1 MPKISGVNTL
11 NQSTIAQLV
20 VDETPAIVAYVDNQQ
35 QYRFANKAYLNW
47 FGREKEDILGLFM
60 KDVIGAIYELNL
72 PCIQGALHGSLQI
85 FERKVVTPDGSIRY
99 GLMTYKP
106 NFSEGEVDGFFIH
119 VADVTPLKTI
129 EMELHAERENVKEVI
144 DRELSSLRHTNKV
157 LKHFGVICKEVTAQ
171 LSIQEITESLYNH
184 VCQIL
189 DVSGFSIFFINVSD
203 GALYPIFDVLD
214 GQVMPLQDSYSP
226 ATESYLS
233 RCISSKQ
240 TIIEGVDEGQANI
253 AIDRFSRMSSV
264 MATPLLNGDEVLGV
278 MITRSRIEGAYGERE
293 KLIFRALSTY
303 AANTFV
309 NANAYQQLQ
318 ATKNKLVEQ
327 EKMASMGS
335 MVSSLAHALNTPIGN
350 SLLASTTVESGA
362 QSLRQLLLSASL
374 RKSDLERHIVNVD
387 QASELTLANLRRAA
401 KLIESFKHVAVDQ
414 SREQVQTFS
423 VRELCNDVVLDVSA
437 RLVGRPIQVSLDIDG
452 ALEMHSYPH
461 PLRVVLI
468 SLLDNAILHA
478 YMDQQVGNL
487 RIVVRE
493 TQHGRIAIDVS
504 DDGIGI
510 PDAIL
515 KKIFDP
521 FFTTKMAHG
530 CCGLG
535 LNISYS
541 NVTFVLEGG
550 IDVESTIG
558 VGTKFTLDLPMHVSN
573 AI

>member
-35 QYRFANKAYLNW
+35 HYRFVNKAYLNW

-72 PCIQGALHGSLQI
+72 PHIQGALQGSLQI
-85 FERKVVTPDGSIRY
+85 FERKVVTPDGSVRY

-144 DRELSSLRHTNKV
+144 DRELSSLRQTNKV

-171 LSIQEITESLYNH
+171 LSIQEITESLYNR

-189 DVSGFSIFFINVSD
+189 DVSGFLIFFVNGSD
-203 GALYPIFDVLD
+203 GVLYPIFEVLD
-214 GQVMPLQDSYSP
+214 GQVLPLQDSYSP
-226 ATESYLS
+226 EAESYLYRS
-233 RCISSKQ
+233 ISSKQ
-240 TIIEGVDEGQANI
+240 TIVEGLDEGSINI
-253 AIDRFSRMSSV
+253 GIDRFSRMSSV

-278 MITRSRIEGAYGERE
+278 MATRSRKEGAYGERE

-309 NANAYQQLQ
+309 NAKAYQQLH

-335 MVSSLAHALNTPIGN
+335 MVSTLAHALNTPIGN
-350 SLLASTTVESGA
+350 SLLASATVESGA
-362 QSLRQLLLSASL
+362 QSLRQLLLSSSL
-374 RKSDLERHIVNVD
+374 RKSELERHIINVD
-387 QASELTLANLRRAA
+387 QASELTMANLRRAA
-401 KLIESFKHVAVDQ
+401 KLIESFKYVAVDQ
-414 SREQVQTFS
+414 SSEQLRTFS
-423 VRELCNDVVLDVSA
+423 VRELCNDVAREASA
-437 RLVGRPIQVSLDIDG
+437 RLAGRPIQVSLEVERD
-452 ALEMHSYPH
+452 LEMHSYPH
-461 PLRVVLI
+461 PLRLVLM

-478 YMDQQVGNL
+478 YLDERVGNL
-487 RIVVRE
+487 LVVARE
-493 TQHGRIAIDVS
+493 AEQGRIAIDVS

-510 PDAIL
+510 PDRIL
-515 KKIFDP
+515 TKIFDP

-550 IDVESTIG
+550 IDVESTVG
-558 VGTKFTLDLPMHVSN
+558 VGTKFTLNLPMQVSN